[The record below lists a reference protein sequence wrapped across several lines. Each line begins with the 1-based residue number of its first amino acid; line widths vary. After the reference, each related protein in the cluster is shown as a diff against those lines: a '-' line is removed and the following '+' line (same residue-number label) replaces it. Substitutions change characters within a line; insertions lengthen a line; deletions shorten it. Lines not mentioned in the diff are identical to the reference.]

1 MKMINGIVVVNKD
14 PGYTSRDVVNIIGK
28 ALKTKKVGHTGTL
41 DPLASGVLAV
51 CVGRYTKLV
60 ELLTSMDKEYIAE
73 IKLGIATDTLDIT
86 GEVLEKQDFKISEDN
101 VKKVFS
107 KFIGEYEMEV
117 PIFSAIKVKGK
128 KLYEYA
134 RNKEEVMLP
143 VKNVQ
148 IYELELLE
156 YNNDI
161 IRFRTKVQKGT
172 YIRSLIR
179 DICKNLHTVGT
190 MNNLIRTKQGEFS
203 IDAAYNIE
211 DIKNN
216 NFELKSIRDVLSIK
230 EYELSAN
237 EYLQVK
243 NGNEVNITCS
253 DMYVLFVYK
262 NEEVAIYRRDKISYK
277 CYVMLK
283 IDWGVLWI

>member
-283 IDWGVLWI
+283 ID

>member
-1 MKMINGIVVVNKD
+1 
-14 PGYTSRDVVNIIGK
+14 
-28 ALKTKKVGHTGTL
+28 
-41 DPLASGVLAV
+41 
-51 CVGRYTKLV
+51 
-60 ELLTSMDKEYIAE
+60 
-73 IKLGIATDTLDIT
+73 
-86 GEVLEKQDFKISEDN
+86 
-101 VKKVFS
+101 
-107 KFIGEYEMEV
+107 
-117 PIFSAIKVKGK
+117 
-128 KLYEYA
+128 
-134 RNKEEVMLP
+134 
-143 VKNVQ
+143 
-148 IYELELLE
+148 
-156 YNNDI
+156 
-161 IRFRTKVQKGT
+161 
-172 YIRSLIR
+172 
-179 DICKNLHTVGT
+179 

-203 IDAAYNIE
+203 IEAAYNIE

-283 IDWGVLWI
+283 ID

>member
-86 GEVLEKQDFKISEDN
+86 GEILEKQDFKISEDN

-283 IDWGVLWI
+283 ID

>member
-86 GEVLEKQDFKISEDN
+86 GEILEKQDFKISEDN
-101 VKKVFS
+101 IKKVFS
-107 KFIGEYEMEV
+107 EFIGEYEMEV

-283 IDWGVLWI
+283 ID

>member
-86 GEVLEKQDFKISEDN
+86 GEILEKKDFKISEDN
-101 VKKVFS
+101 IKKVFS
-107 KFIGEYEMEV
+107 EFIGEYEMEV
-117 PIFSAIKVKGK
+117 PFFSAIKVKGK

-179 DICKNLHTVGT
+179 DICKNLHTIGT

-253 DMYVLFVYK
+253 DMNVLFVYK
-262 NEEVAIYRRDKISYK
+262 NEEVAIYRRHKNSYK

-283 IDWGVLWI
+283 ID